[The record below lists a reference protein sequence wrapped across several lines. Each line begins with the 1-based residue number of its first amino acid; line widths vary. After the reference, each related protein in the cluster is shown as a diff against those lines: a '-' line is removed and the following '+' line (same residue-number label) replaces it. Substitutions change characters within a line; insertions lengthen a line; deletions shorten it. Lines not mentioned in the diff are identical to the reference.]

1 MSCGR
6 AGSASTSMS
15 TSAASHGSR
24 RPRSW
29 PRTSNTCSAVGA
41 DPKRSTSYPGPDP
54 TTDPACPMQARQPTP
69 RDAAARACSSARGV
83 AGCRGA
89 GPPGRRGRPDLA
101 PAGRTVRS
109 GQTCPAGWHRHRG
122 RAGGRARL
130 SPARAGGSPGRL
142 PGAGGGADQCPAA
155 ARRGAERRRDRRLPP
170 SPRRLDRD
178 GDCGRRLGSAGGGGC
193 AGGPGQGRGG
203 PAGGNTLGRHLGGPR
218 EAVAA
223 QQMERAGAAESTR
236 AVGAAE
242 SSRAAAEAEAR
253 RLRSRLAGLEEAL
266 EGARRA
272 DREGRGLGTIR
283 LGLLLDTLTEAAA
296 GLRRELALPASS
308 LRPADTVDALEPGE
322 SAGSGRPRDDPAL
335 LDDLLALPRAHLVVD
350 GYNVTKSVWQSMPLE
365 AQRTRLVQ
373 GLAALV
379 ARTGAEV
386 TCVFDGADVSVPP
399 AMIPGQGVRVRFS
412 ARGQTADD
420 LILRMVAAEP
430 SGRPVIVV
438 SSDREVAD
446 GVRRQGARALET
458 PALVGLLA
466 GGATPARR
474 HPLPGRP

>member
-1 MSCGR
+1 VTPLPEPVRQRVVSLAAEVLGR
-6 AGSASTSMS
+6 LGVEDVPTSLRPVARF
-15 TSAASHGSR
+15 AAAKRARLGGTAIAAALEAEPGFR
-24 RPRSW
+24 RH
-29 PRTSNTCSAVGA
+29 VLE
-41 DPKRSTSYPGPDP
+41 
-54 TTDPACPMQARQPTP
+54 
-69 RDAAARACSSARGV
+69 AARAAYPGLVEALTSGPPPPAAEPSDVATVAYLLRPEGWTAMVTAAGTSAR
-83 AGCRGA
+83 
-89 GPPGRRGRPDLA
+89 
-101 PAGRTVRS
+101 
-109 GQTCPAGWHRHRG
+109 
-122 RAGGRARL
+122 RAEDDAQAARDSAAVLRLREQL
-130 SPARAGGSPGRL
+130 SAARAE
-142 PGAGGGADQCPAA
+142 
-155 ARRGAERRRDRRLPP
+155 ARESRDRAKSEIERLKGENAAL
-170 SPRRLDRD
+170 RRA
-178 GDCGRRLGSAGGGGC
+178 LGEA
-193 AGGPGQGRGG
+193 
-203 PAGGNTLGRHLGGPR
+203 R
-218 EAVAA
+218 EQAVAA
-223 QQMERAGAAESTR
+223 QQIERAGAAESTR
-236 AVGAAE
+236 AE

-253 RLRSRLAGLEEAL
+253 RLRSRLVGLEEAL

-308 LRPADTVDALEPGE
+308 LRPADTVDALEPGG

-350 GYNVTKSVWQSMPLE
+350 GYNVTKSVWPSMPLE

-373 GLAALV
+373 GLAALA

-399 AMIPGQGVRVRFS
+399 AMTPGLGVRVRFS

-430 SGRPVIVV
+430 SGRPLIVV
-438 SSDREVAD
+438 SSDREVSD

-466 GGATPARR
+466 G
-474 HPLPGRP
+474 